1 MKTTV
6 DFDFEWSL
14 NACLRYS
21 RRQVALMNFM
31 VENDFSMTDAVEVMK
46 DAKSEKDAVNR
57 FGEKFGMNKMVAKE
71 LLEMSM
77 SRMSNLNPKGD
88 RNYFSRVIEALTP
101 LSKEAAGK

>member
-1 MKTTV
+1 M
-6 DFDFEWSL
+6 DH
-14 NACLRYS
+14 
-21 RRQVALMNFM
+21 M

-77 SRMSNLNPKGD
+77 SRMSNLDPKGD